1 MLPPGTV
8 AAPRGGASAGG
19 TSTSA
24 PATEG
29 ADYWIVS
36 SRQCKGRTSGHNG
49 CLVFLHRTAD
59 RKLTDRGRE
68 AFLSSIRADQPVCF
82 VVHGSYNWWNDVVN
96 ESQRINRWIRSASPA
111 SSVQVVFFTW
121 PSDGNMPYLF
131 PVDIAVL
138 GRKAS
143 QHSLYLA
150 NLIGKLPPEQ
160 PVCLLGHSH
169 GARASVAALHL
180 LGGGAIED
188 GEVLAPGYSTP
199 RRLRAVLVAAAIDRN
214 WLNPG
219 QRYGQALQV
228 PEQVLLMRNSR
239 DATLAIY
246 PLRKAGSGRA
256 LGRDGLALEDRF
268 ALDRMGKKVVELDA
282 AQFAGLN
289 HSFADYHEH
298 PELAAAITP
307 YVYFQDGTPSAA
319 SAEPVPT
326 TTARPDS
333 ALGNPEP
340 INPPEQPPAGEP
352 ARDGAPLNGPTTPAG
367 NRTGPKLVPTSLPPI
382 SDEDFPPA
390 SEDARS
396 AEEPRG
402 EENGFRFQR
411 IFPRARN
418 AAEST
423 APANGSAAGQTGNLP
438 AGKTD
443 GKDGHGHRLPEQAA
457 PRKPRKRNPFHLRL
471 ER

>member
-8 AAPRGGASAGG
+8 AAPRGSAPAGG
-19 TSTSA
+19 TAGNA
-24 PATEG
+24 PVAEA

-36 SRQCKGRTSGHNG
+36 SRQCKGRASGHNG
-49 CLVFLHRTAD
+49 CLQFLHRTPD
-59 RKLTDRGRE
+59 RKLTDRGRD

-82 VVHGSYNWWNDVVN
+82 VVHGSYNWWHDVVN

-111 SSVQVVFFTW
+111 SPVQVVFFTW

-143 QHSLYLA
+143 QHSIYLA

-199 RRLRAVLVAAAIDRN
+199 RHLRAVLVAAAIDRN

-228 PEQVLLMRNSR
+228 PEQILLMRNSR

-282 AQFAGLN
+282 AQFAGPN

-298 PELAAAITP
+298 PELASAITP
-307 YVYFQDGTPSAA
+307 YVYFQEGTPSAA
-319 SAEPVPT
+319 STEPVPT

-333 ALGNPEP
+333 ELGNPEK
-340 INPPEQPPAGEP
+340 IKPPEQSPEGKPSHE
-352 ARDGAPLNGPTTPAG
+352 GAPLNGPTTPAG
-367 NRTGPKLVPTSLPPI
+367 NRTAPKLVPTSLEPI

-390 SEDARS
+390 AGDARS
-396 AEEPRG
+396 GDAPDG
-402 EENGFRFQR
+402 EDNGFRFQR

-418 AAEST
+418 AAKP
-423 APANGSAAGQTGNLP
+423 AVPANSPATGPTGTLP
-438 AGKTD
+438 AGKEGDATRPPD
-443 GKDGHGHRLPEQAA
+443 KAP